1 MSFTMAGKKI
11 GMITLDVVDRTLVG
25 SSAKT
30 MWPEFRYPVIFQKA
44 EGVTFERL
52 GQKDLGLRDSML
64 EAGRKL
70 VEAGACALVGSCG
83 FMGLF
88 QQDFNRE
95 FKVPCLMSP
104 LCQIPLAAMMLGEG
118 DKIGVLAANS
128 CSVDKEMFRLI
139 GLDPAIPIHVKGLQD
154 KPHFS
159 EVIYKL
165 GRVVD
170 TDVMKNEFIECARE
184 LLAEEPAVKVIV
196 CECTMIPVYRE
207 VLKKDVDCPIFDW
220 ELMLNY
226 LFASL

>member
-1 MSFTMAGKKI
+1 MTEKKI

-25 SSAKT
+25 NSAKT
-30 MWPEFRYPVIFQKA
+30 MWPEFTYPIIFQKA

-52 GQKDLGLRDSML
+52 GHHDLSLGDSML

-70 VEAGACALVGSCG
+70 VEDGACALVGSCG

-104 LCQIPLAAMMLGEG
+104 LCQIPLAALMLSEE
-118 DKIGVLAANS
+118 DKVGVLAANS
-128 CSVDKEMFRLI
+128 HSVDKEMFRLVGI
-139 GLDPAIPIHVKGLQD
+139 DQAIPIYVKGLQD
-154 KPHFS
+154 KPHFY

-165 GRVVD
+165 GKVVD
-170 TDVMKNEFIECARE
+170 TDVMKNEFIQCARE
-184 LLAEEPAVKVIV
+184 LLTEEPAVKVIV

-207 VLKKDVDCPIFDW
+207 VLKEVVNRPIFDW

-226 LFASL
+226 LYAGL